1 MKFKYK
7 ANYFLATFGWSI
19 EFDSEG
25 NYETN
30 NNAEIKILE
39 ELGATKVEPKKST
52 KKSRES

>member
-7 ANYFLATFGWSI
+7 SNYFLATMNGGI

-30 NNAEIKILE
+30 DNTEIKILE
-39 ELGATKVEPKKST
+39 ELGAKKVEPKKNT
-52 KKSRES
+52 KK

>member
-7 ANYFLATFGWSI
+7 ANYFLAIMGWGI

-30 NNAEIKILE
+30 KDIEIQILE
-39 ELGATKVEPKKST
+39 ELGATKVEPKKTT
-52 KKSRES
+52 KK